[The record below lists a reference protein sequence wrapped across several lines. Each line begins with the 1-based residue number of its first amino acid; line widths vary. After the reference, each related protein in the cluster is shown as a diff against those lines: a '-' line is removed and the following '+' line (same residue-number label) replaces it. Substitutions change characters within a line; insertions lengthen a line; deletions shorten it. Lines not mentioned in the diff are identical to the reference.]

1 MGLKKLIE
9 FRSLLFVTTTA
20 LYAAAAVDAPYE
32 VGKWANFCQGAVT
45 HGFDD
50 NMNTNP
56 TAVEQTIFDDKKF
69 HITLHVQTASPNWSD
84 CKASFAKGHEISSH
98 SVSHS
103 SNSSEIKPSQDAI
116 KKNVPGEMC
125 VTMAYPNCNTPGDA
139 AVLQTYIA
147 GRNCDGQT
155 AAASPTNMA
164 QISAKMFGTCS
175 GCPNDANGMNSFAD
189 QAVSKKGWSVYCHHG
204 IGSQSH
210 SWATTNLNAM
220 KSHLEYLDTNR
231 DKIWMET
238 FGNVA
243 RYIRERDAASV
254 TKKDSTS
261 KGITLSVSDNLADT
275 IFNYPLSIRRPL
287 PDGWTKAAVKQG
299 DKDVED
305 TIVTVSS
312 KQYVMFKAVPDGG
325 DILISNPDI
334 VAVTGEHRTAGS
346 PTALVTRQ
354 NFLLTLNRRYFD
366 GEKVSVTFFDI
377 SGKVIGKRVLGA
389 SESGIDLRDNHL
401 TTSTFIAKVTDGK
414 KSYSDIF
421 MPQM

>member
-1 MGLKKLIE
+1 MSIKKFL
-9 FRSLLFVTTTA
+9 SVALVLLATT
-20 LYAAAAVDAPYE
+20 LSFSAASVDKPYE
-32 VGKWANFCQGAVT
+32 VGLWANFCQGAVT

-56 TAVEQTIFDDKKF
+56 TAVEQTIFDDKGF
-69 HITLHVQTASPNWSD
+69 HITLHVQTASCNWD
-84 CKASFAKGHEISSH
+84 NCKKSFAKGHEISSH
-98 SVSHS
+98 SVTHS
-103 SNSSEIKPSQDAI
+103 SSASEIIPSRDAI

-139 AVLQTYIA
+139 QVLQTYIA

-155 AAASPTNMA
+155 ASSSPTNMA

-175 GCPNDANGMNSFAD
+175 GCPNDANGLNSFAD

-220 KSHLEYLDTNR
+220 KTHLDYLDKNR

-243 RYIRERDAASV
+243 RYLKERDAV
-254 TKKDSTS
+254 TVKQKDSTD
-261 KGITLSVSDNLADT
+261 KKFTVSVTDNLADS

-287 PDGWTKAAVKQG
+287 PDGWTKVIIKQD
-299 DKDVED
+299 DKEVTD
-305 TIVTVSS
+305 TIVEVSS
-312 KQYVMFKAVPDGG
+312 KKYIMFKAVPDGG
-325 DILISNPDI
+325 DVVISNGDI
-334 VAVTGEHRTAGS
+334 VSVAADHRINGTTS
-346 PTALVTRQ
+346 PVVRQ
-354 NFLLTLNRRYFD
+354 NALLSVNRSYFT
-366 GEKVSVTFFDI
+366 GKTVSVTFFDV
-377 SGKVIGKRVLGA
+377 SGKVIERRTMGA
-389 SESGIDLRDNHL
+389 TETGVSLRDSRL
-401 TTSTFIAKVTDGK
+401 STTTFIAKITDGQ

-421 MPQM
+421 MPQL